1 MSSEFRK
8 EVFFDMETTGLSPFD
23 SQIIT
28 IQVRVDGRNIV
39 WPVWEGSEREV
50 VGSFLSFTEEVLRLS
65 TRFIGYNV
73 LKFDVPFL
81 TERMRSLGLLTFE
94 SWERLNRELNWFDL
108 YQFLGDRF
116 GRFREWKV
124 GLTGRAVE
132 TVNRE
137 IPSLYAEENYD
148 KILEYVQDEMEEYEL
163 VYNAIK
169 RERFYSELMALR
181 ERLLK

>member
-1 MSSEFRK
+1 MRELYQ
-8 EVFFDMETTGLSPFD
+8 FDGELAALHPD
-23 SQIIT
+23 NKNVRPKIRQQLQI
-28 IQVRVDGRNIV
+28 
-39 WPVWEGSEREV
+39 
-50 VGSFLSFTEEVLRLS
+50 LRS
-65 TRFIGYNV
+65 
-73 LKFDVPFL
+73 K
-81 TERMRSLGLLTFE
+81 GLLTFE

-137 IPSLYAEENYD
+137 IPSLYAERDYD
-148 KILEYVQDEMEEYEL
+148 KILEYVHDEMEGYEL

-169 RERFYSELMALR
+169 REKFYSELMALR
-181 ERLLK
+181 ERLLR